1 MVTLF
6 LVAFFLHTARA
17 SVSLGGPDLSA
28 SMRGPNGSTPTGATR
43 GADATTRSRYGQP
56 PMLTAR
62 DVMGTYAAGTRR
74 PPSSGVDACWLE
86 VAPVAADLVRMQLL
100 CRHPGPGHHL
110 GVLDVRRRFDRGK
123 VVYETDQFVG
133 HCRIVA
139 TFTRGRALVTHEGSG
154 AGRDQACGFGAY
166 VDVSGTY
173 ERLNARRP
181 PFDLALIEH
190 PRPRE

>member
-6 LVAFFLHTARA
+6 LVAFFLHTARV
-17 SVSLGGPDLSA
+17 SVSLGGPDLLA
-28 SMRGPNGSTPTGATR
+28 SMLGPNGSTPTGATSVV
-43 GADATTRSRYGQP
+43 AATTPSRYGQP
-56 PMLTAR
+56 AMLTAR

-74 PPSSGVDACWLE
+74 PPSARVDGCWLE
-86 VAPVAADLVRMQLL
+86 VAPVAADSVRMQLL

-110 GVLDVRRRFDRGK
+110 GVMDARRRFDRGT

-139 TFTRGRALVTHEGSG
+139 TFTRGRAVVTHEGSG

-166 VDVSGTY
+166 VDAGGTY

-181 PFDLALIEH
+181 PFDLAPIEH
-190 PRPRE
+190 AAPRE